1 MEGLYDSSVV
11 CVCACVPCTTWQM
24 ALWAAVGRRRRR
36 RRHLLLS
43 ARWCHTAGKMEEEGG
58 NSIRPLSLPS
68 LFLVTQMGTS
78 IAFLRKEG
86 RKPFFPPSALDGTD
100 EERLLEEERKRRWY
114 NNNNEED
121 KEGGGAFSSPSS
133 SPPGIHNRRTS
144 IIRQRQK
151 PNSHLSLSLSLLSS
165 AQKQPT
171 YSSSY
176 HRRCALQANRQEPN
190 GGRRRYVRRYACLEE
205 EGRDFFYP
213 LLLVRQSRKNQGTN
227 EPPYLP
233 PFLLA
238 VCNPAASHAPSSCRK
253 GEFCL
258 QISKQ
263 SRVGWEGKG
272 PSAMAPS

>member
-1 MEGLYDSSVV
+1 MPEKGGGGRSTKWRDYTTPPLCV
-11 CVCACVPCTTWQM
+11 CLCACVPCTTWQM

-133 SPPGIHNRRTS
+133 SPPRYTQQEDKHYSAKAKTQLS
-144 IIRQRQK
+144 
-151 PNSHLSLSLSLLSS
+151 SLSLSLSPEQRPKATNLFLLISS
-165 AQKQPT
+165 PLCPPGKQT
-171 YSSSY
+171 RAERRKEEIRSSI
-176 HRRCALQANRQEPN
+176 CMLG
-190 GGRRRYVRRYACLEE
+190 GGRSR
-205 EGRDFFYP
+205 FFYP

-227 EPPYLP
+227 YLP
-233 PFLLA
+233 
-238 VCNPAASHAPSSCRK
+238 SS
-253 GEFCL
+253 
-258 QISKQ
+258 
-263 SRVGWEGKG
+263 
-272 PSAMAPS
+272 